1 MNLSLDGIFSNTYI
15 TLFLVAI
22 SSLLWSVLFFYI
34 LTRKNKKQI
43 IYAFSAMIGAAL
55 LWSVASTVELS
66 IYMVT
71 GEINKVAEYI
81 SLVGLC
87 FVPVTIFYVGLIFR
101 RTQIKFHWF
110 HIILIIVPL
119 FDCAFILTNELHH
132 MFIEEY
138 AIINSDIVYGKLFY
152 IHTLISYTYLIIGLY
167 FLASSSVKTTGFFS
181 RQSILIFFGISI
193 PLIVNMLSTLQL
205 VTMTIYITCI
215 SFSLAVLLFVVAI
228 LRFSFLNISPIAL
241 RNIVDNI
248 SDGFLVIN
256 SDLKIID
263 FNKTLQ
269 ETFGKYLDVKRNM
282 QVEEVFALEDSNTTV
297 FRELLDMI
305 QESYNTKEDLTAD
318 KHIVYRDFDG
328 HFKIE
333 VTPIT
338 TRAQGYMGMVML
350 LKDITQNVKD
360 MQTIREKQEILM
372 GQERLASLG
381 QLIGGIAHNLKTP
394 IMSISGG
401 IEGIKDLVD
410 EYLDSIGDDSVT
422 DDDHREIA
430 SEIMEWVFKIKPHCS
445 YMSDIISAVKGQA
458 VKFNTSGLLSFT
470 IDEVVKRIDILLKHE
485 LIRYHAT
492 MQTSVDVDRM
502 TEVKGD
508 INSLVQV
515 LDNLIINAIQS
526 YEGKK
531 GEIVFKVV
539 KAGSNVIFII
549 GDDGM
554 GISGELKE
562 RLFNEMVT
570 TKGKD
575 GTGLGLF
582 MSYSTIKGKFE
593 GDMWFESE
601 VGKGTT
607 FYVSIPKLESTRV
620 ESELT

>member
-1 MNLSLDGIFSNTYI
+1 MQVQVGHIISNTYI
-15 TLFLVAI
+15 TFIAVIL
-22 SSLLWSVLFFYI
+22 SLILWSVLLVY
-34 LTRKNKKQI
+34 LLSKRSKTQI
-43 IYAFSAMIGAAL
+43 MYAFLLLISAAL
-55 LWSVASTVELS
+55 LWSFGNFMELVTLIFYGKILKAY
-66 IYMVT
+66 IY
-71 GEINKVAEYI
+71 I
-81 SLVGLC
+81 GLIGLTI
-87 FVPVTIFYVGLIFR
+87 VPVSLFYVGLIFT
-101 RTQIKFHWF
+101 RTKIVFNWKHVLLF
-110 HIILIIVPL
+110 IPPVLDCILI
-119 FDCAFILTNELHH
+119 ATNETHKL
-132 MFIEEY
+132 FIVQY
-138 AIINSDIVYGKLFY
+138 AISNMNIIYGKLF
-152 IHTLISYTYLIIGLY
+152 ILHSVISYSYMFVGLF
-167 FLASSSVKTTGFFS
+167 FLASASVRTTGFFS
-181 RQSILIFFGISI
+181 KQSMLIFVGTII
-193 PLIVNMLSTLQL
+193 PLAVNILYTAKLFVL
-205 VTMTIYITCI
+205 NVYLTTI
-215 SFSLAVLLFVVAI
+215 SFSIAILLFV
-228 LRFSFLNISPIAL
+228 FSIMKFNFLNIVPIAL
-241 RNIVDNI
+241 RNIVDSI

-256 SDLKIID
+256 GDLKIID
-263 FNKTLQ
+263 FNKTFQ
-269 ETFGKYLDVKRNM
+269 NTFKDYLNVRRNM
-282 QVEEVFALEDSNTTV
+282 LVEEVFTLEGTDTAV
-297 FRELLDMI
+297 FTELYDMI
-305 QESYNTKEDLTAD
+305 KDSYDRKESLSDD
-318 KHIVYRDFDG
+318 KHIAYRNFDR

-333 VTPIT
+333 ITPIT
-338 TRAQGYMGMVML
+338 TKSQGYMGMVML

-401 IEGIKDLVD
+401 IEGIKDLAE
-410 EYLDSIGDDSVT
+410 EYLDSVGDASVT
-422 DDDHREIA
+422 DGDHREIA
-430 SEIMEWVFKIKPHCS
+430 NEILGWINKIKPHCS

-492 MQTSVDVDRM
+492 MQTSVDIDRM

-526 YEGKK
+526 YQGSKGK
-531 GEIVFKVV
+531 IVFKVV

-549 GDDGM
+549 SDEGS
-554 GISGELKE
+554 GISEELKE
-562 RLFNEMVT
+562 KLFREMVT

-601 VGKGTT
+601 SGKGTT

-620 ESELT
+620 ESGLN